1 MKNLADLAVLADKC
15 PTMAQPNAKLLKFT
29 VRYILPV
36 SITIRYLLNY
46 FLFFCLT
53 QLGCTGI
60 NFYNFLSDGRG
71 SLSYRERRREA
82 HTAAEQKRRD
92 AIKKGCDATFFMGH
106 AENIRIFSSV
116 FPFQFQCR
124 SLWIFLSSGAPTTAN
139 CLQKV
144 DYSKYFIPPRLSVL
158 CYSSLTVCTY
168 FFSSLSFVGIF
179 LNEKLDSKQLNFY
192 VFARHITNTR
202 DMTRCRP
209 WCPPASRRIPTVTR

>member
-15 PTMAQPNAKLLKFT
+15 PTMAQTNAKLLKFT

-116 FPFQFQCR
+116 FPFQFQCC
-124 SLWIFLSSGAPTTAN
+124 GAFGYFYRAALR
-139 CLQKV
+139 LQLIV
-144 DYSKYFIPPRLSVL
+144 YSKYFIPPRLSVL

>member
-116 FPFQFQCR
+116 FPFQFQCCGAFGYFYQAALR
-124 SLWIFLSSGAPTTAN
+124 LQLIVYKKLTTVNIFYPPDCQCCVIHHLLFAHIFFLPSLLLGFFKMKNLTQSS
-139 CLQKV
+139 
-144 DYSKYFIPPRLSVL
+144 
-158 CYSSLTVCTY
+158 
-168 FFSSLSFVGIF
+168 
-179 LNEKLDSKQLNFY
+179 
-192 VFARHITNTR
+192 
-202 DMTRCRP
+202 
-209 WCPPASRRIPTVTR
+209 